1 MIMNFHCLGVKI
13 TKDFVIVSKII
24 SIFNCKSLFS
34 VVISGSDAKEYL
46 KKLREGGER
55 KSEEVVELWEDC
67 LADFSYKVS
76 DSECK

>member
-1 MIMNFHCLGVKI
+1 MASQLLRRCCQVVVEVPAILPCKHF
-13 TKDFVIVSKII
+13 II
-24 SIFNCKSLFS
+24 
-34 VVISGSDAKEYL
+34 DAKECL

-76 DSECK
+76 DSERE